1 MHYGLVWLAIVELRW
16 AWLRSAVAMLAI
28 AVAILAISVFFH
40 QIALHQAALLAAYE
54 QAGAGD
60 FVVELSGSLEEEAD
74 ALADESRQLPGV
86 RSVEAPYNGVALQLA
101 ADISFLVFGNERQE
115 EYLGARVNVVGVDA
129 AFDVGRDYYVNFH
142 DLNANAPRAV
152 FGIPLLRTTGELRS
166 PEASE
171 VLAPS
176 DVTNYVGVQPGADA
190 IVELIYTGI
199 EPAIK
204 RAVEGQRLLG
214 TFDAVGPD
222 QGRFDPFWRL
232 AMRGQEVLTV
242 RRPDAT
248 EGAMTTTPIV
258 LPAKVVRD
266 FLTYVRS
273 ELGARGS
280 PVPLSLARNQLV
292 VRANSIEVG
301 AQASAVLS
309 SLLRQ
314 HAFEENCAE
323 PLARSFCIRM
333 PERNNFQAALQE
345 KKKLESGGSFFMAL
359 LLLLVTTGI
368 AGLEIQTVVMRW
380 RDIGVLQAVGFSRSE
395 VLRCLAYQ
403 LGLVLVGG
411 FVFALAAFFILP
423 GKMVGSAMAITFAGA
438 ISLAAAALGA
448 LPVVLWPL
456 SRRSAELIRVAA

>member
-1 MHYGLVWLAIVELRW
+1 VHRGLVWLAIVELRR
-16 AWLRSAVAMLAI
+16 AWLRSAIAMLAI
-28 AVAILAISVFFH
+28 AAAVVAVSVFFN
-40 QIALHQAALLAAYE
+40 QVALRQAELLVAYE

-60 FVVELSGSLEEEAD
+60 FVVELSGVVEDEAG
-74 ALADESRQLPGV
+74 ALADESQRLPGV
-86 RSVEAPYNGVALQLA
+86 KSVEAPYNGVALQLA
-101 ADISFLVFGNERQE
+101 ADVSFLVFGNERQE
-115 EYLGARVNVVGVDA
+115 EYLGARISVLGADA

-152 FGIPLLRTTGELRS
+152 LGVPLLQVAGELRS
-166 PEASE
+166 PEAGE

-176 DVTNYVGVQPGADA
+176 DVTNYVGVQPRADA
-190 IVELIYTGI
+190 KIELIYTGI
-199 EPAIK
+199 QPAIR

-248 EGAMTTTPIV
+248 ERAMTTTPIV
-258 LPAKVVRD
+258 LPAEVVRD

-280 PVPLSLARNQLV
+280 PLPPSLARNQLV
-292 VRANSIEVG
+292 IRANSIEAV
-301 AQASAVLS
+301 AQALAALS

-314 HAFEENCAE
+314 RSFDENCTE
-323 PLARSFCIRM
+323 PLARTFCMRM
-333 PERNNFQAALQE
+333 PERNNFEAALQE
-345 KKKLESGGSFFMAL
+345 KKKLESGGSFFIVL
-359 LLLLVTTGI
+359 LLLLVATGI

-380 RDIGVLQAVGFSRSE
+380 GDIGILQAVGFSRSE
-395 VLRCLAYQ
+395 VLGCLAYQ
-403 LGLVLVGG
+403 LGFVLVGG
-411 FVFALAAFFILP
+411 VAFALAVFFFLP
-423 GKMVGSAMAITFAGA
+423 AKMAGSALVVAFAGT

-448 LPVVLWPL
+448 LPVILWPL
-456 SRRSAELIRVAA
+456 SRRPAELIRVAA